1 MAVEQAAYREYKE
14 MLKKTLLVI
23 AVIAVLF
30 SLLGCNTARGLKED
44 VTFIGDKTLEV
55 LDKDD

>member
-1 MAVEQAAYREYKE
+1 